1 MIHRFAVGT
10 CFFCAFKNGNFLNR
24 LRQGCQEM
32 FFRPGTEHVNIDTAH
47 FFAFFVQIANRF
59 FNGLST
65 GTDGDN
71 NIFRIGSPRIIE
83 EVIFTTGYFMNHL
96 HVFFSCFGNLVIET
110 VQRFF
115 MLHINF
121 CRFTECYG
129 FGIIRIH
136 RMLTER
142 FNRFHIEHRT
152 QVFII
157 NNFDFL

>member
-10 CFFCAFKNGNFLNR
+10 RFFCTFKNGNFLNG

-47 FFAFFVQIANRF
+47 FFAFFIQIANRF

-71 NIFRIGSPRIIE
+71 NIFRIGCPRIIE
-83 EVIFTTGYFMNHL
+83 EMVFTTGYFMNHL

-121 CRFTECYG
+121 RRFTESYG

-136 RMLTER
+136 RMLAKS
-142 FNRFHIEHRT
+142 FNCFHIEHGA